1 MAISAE
7 QLQQILSQV
16 MGEMMKTRGAGAPGN
31 GRRVLT
37 EKDFRRVD
45 KFNGDEADWKAWE
58 FDFKIA
64 LRSASPQ
71 VSKAVDLVEGNL
83 NVEATGALLE
93 LDQVHG
99 DAMAGMEERAAE
111 LYEVLCMLTTG
122 DAKSLIRNIAE
133 ADGIAAWQVLKK
145 TYCRRT
151 LAKSLRKY
159 RDATNPKQAKS
170 TEDIIGAMAKWEGNV
185 QELQKSE
192 SLILP
197 SMIKMAAMTELCTD
211 ETRDTIFQNVDNTE
225 GDAEKSYKTMR
236 DKIVSWVSNRVAARN
251 EAVPMDV
258 GTVEDEKDLEVGAVG
273 QAGMKC
279 YECGGVGHM
288 ARVCANRQ
296 SRSLKG
302 GGKGEP
308 KGKGKGKGTEGFKGK
323 GSGKGYQGTCY
334 ECGKVGHKASECWRA
349 KRAYAVEG
357 GDGHEDEGHDED
369 AQNIEEYSVWMM
381 AANVDMKVDEEEIRD
396 QSDDGIGIDE
406 VERMDKNNDQ
416 VEIDKVE
423 CRDKNND
430 QIEIDNVESRN
441 NINDQIGIDSVEH
454 QDKYNGLTKE
464 ENEGECMIAGVS
476 AVENNL
482 CAMQF
487 HMTDVKKILASVA
500 KITQAG
506 NEVRFGTGENDSY
519 IKCVKTGKKVHMK
532 KEGNLYVINVLAKDG
547 GRRRK
552 CKLIVDSGAA
562 ENVMPRDWF
571 PELETLERKKGVRFF
586 AANGEEIGN
595 YGRKVIQFVPVDMEV
610 EAAPVFR
617 RQAR

>member
-1 MAISAE
+1 
-7 QLQQILSQV
+7 
-16 MGEMMKTRGAGAPGN
+16 
-31 GRRVLT
+31 
-37 EKDFRRVD
+37 
-45 KFNGDEADWKAWE
+45 
-58 FDFKIA
+58 
-64 LRSASPQ
+64 
-71 VSKAVDLVEGNL
+71 
-83 NVEATGALLE
+83 
-93 LDQVHG
+93 
-99 DAMAGMEERAAE
+99 
-111 LYEVLCMLTTG
+111 
-122 DAKSLIRNIAE
+122 
-133 ADGIAAWQVLKK
+133 
-145 TYCRRT
+145 
-151 LAKSLRKY
+151 
-159 RDATNPKQAKS
+159 
-170 TEDIIGAMAKWEGNV
+170 
-185 QELQKSE
+185 
-192 SLILP
+192 
-197 SMIKMAAMTELCTD
+197 MIKMAAMTELCTD
-211 ETRDTIFQNVDNTE
+211 EIRDMIFQNVDNTE

-423 CRDKNND
+423 
-430 QIEIDNVESRN
+430 
-441 NINDQIGIDSVEH
+441 
-454 QDKYNGLTKE
+454 
-464 ENEGECMIAGVS
+464 
-476 AVENNL
+476 
-482 CAMQF
+482 
-487 HMTDVKKILASVA
+487 
-500 KITQAG
+500 
-506 NEVRFGTGENDSY
+506 
-519 IKCVKTGKKVHMK
+519 
-532 KEGNLYVINVLAKDG
+532 
-547 GRRRK
+547 RR
-552 CKLIVDSGAA
+552 
-562 ENVMPRDWF
+562 EQ
-571 PELETLERKKGVRFF
+571 E
-586 AANGEEIGN
+586 
-595 YGRKVIQFVPVDMEV
+595 
-610 EAAPVFR
+610 
-617 RQAR
+617 